1 MNDQFKKNKVERL
14 KKFTDNDKSF
24 SMKSKIGGKL
34 FGLDINPCVP
44 SNDDLS
50 IRPENLSC

>member
-1 MNDQFKKNKVERL
+1 MNDQFKKNKVERS
-14 KKFTDNDKSF
+14 KKSF
-24 SMKSKIGGKL
+24 SMKFKIGGKL